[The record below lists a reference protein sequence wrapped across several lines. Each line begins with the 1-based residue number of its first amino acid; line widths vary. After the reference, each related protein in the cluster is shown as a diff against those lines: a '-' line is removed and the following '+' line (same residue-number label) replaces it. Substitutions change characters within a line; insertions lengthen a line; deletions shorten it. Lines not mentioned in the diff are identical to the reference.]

1 MNKNLDRFEWIDF
14 SFIHEQRDKRIEKA
28 ILAKKIRI
36 VVKVL
41 KILLKLWL
49 VIAFFTLLVRI

>member
-14 SFIHEQRDKRIEKA
+14 SFIYEQRDKRIEKA
-28 ILAKKIRI
+28 ILAKKIRR

-49 VIAFFTLLVRI
+49 VIAFFTLLMRI